1 MMRTLKWLG
10 LTVIFMVWVP
20 KARLD
25 MDKQSQFS
33 LEIALCGEALARNVP
48 EKCALYGKIQV
59 VDSFPDV
66 KVKVVNSFPDIKVQ
80 WVQSFPTKPGQWQAV
95 DAFPD
100 YTVQFVQSFPDY
112 TIQIVE
118 SFPGCR

>member
-1 MMRTLKWLG
+1 MRTLKWLG

-25 MDKQSQFS
+25 TDKQSQFS
-33 LEIALCGEALARNVP
+33 MEIALCGKALARNIP
-48 EKCALYGKIQV
+48 ENALFGKIQV

-80 WVQSFPTKPGQWQAV
+80 WVQSCPKPGQWQAV

-100 YTVQFVQSFPDY
+100 YAVQFVQSFPDY

>member
-1 MMRTLKWLG
+1 M
-10 LTVIFMVWVP
+10 
-20 KARLD
+20 
-25 MDKQSQFS
+25 
-33 LEIALCGEALARNVP
+33 
-48 EKCALYGKIQV
+48 
-59 VDSFPDV
+59 

-80 WVQSFPTKPGQWQAV
+80 WVQSFSTKPGQWQAV

-118 SFPGCR
+118 SFSRLPVNAAPVVISCQRVSTCGLVPLGVISQEARWVVGRRVRHF